1 MNEANDSVLINGY
14 FLYSQSRGEE
24 ELLNYK
30 KPSFQKKHTHGELKN
45 N

>member
-1 MNEANDSVLINGY
+1 MNEAKDSILMTGY

-24 ELLNYK
+24 ELLHYK
-30 KPSFQKKHTHGELKN
+30 KPSFLKKHTHRELKN